1 MPPRRNGSGTFE
13 PDGVKWYDKTCCVNI
28 QGNGA
33 TMAGNRKR
41 GNRKNSKKW
50 RRKKADHLIRVL
62 LAAMIA
68 TVVFAIV
75 TIAVSHLLSRGGK
88 AGDPADS
95 SVANRYVSGRQVTD
109 AAEGLTLET
118 EAVTSPEEPVPGNPS
133 VPVEQIEATEQASL
147 PEQTGQAAQADS
159 GTSAAPVVTGRV
171 IFVGDSRTIDMFAD
185 SDDPLDGA
193 VHDGIIVHARH
204 GHAVDYFKS
213 VMENVKPVAGDMV
226 VSFMGANDRGAFGP
240 YGEIYN
246 SLLAQGVK
254 LVVCTIGPCATG
266 AGYGNQY
273 YDAYHNIKMTTFNEQ
288 LVPWANTNGVPVID
302 TYSYIWNNIKIDP
315 DGIHYLPRPTT
326 ALWQYILDS
335 LKGIGAIEA
344 SVYAVR
350 AAA

>member
-1 MPPRRNGSGTFE
+1 MARNRDINNRRN
-13 PDGVKWYDKTCCVNI
+13 
-28 QGNGA
+28 
-33 TMAGNRKR
+33 R
-41 GNRKNSKKW
+41 KKW
-50 RRKKADHLIRVL
+50 RRKKADHMIRVL
-62 LAAMIA
+62 MAAMIV

-75 TIAVSHLLSRGGK
+75 TIAVSHLLSRGNN
-88 AGDPADS
+88 AGGSADS
-95 SVANRYVSGRQVTD
+95 SVANRYVSGRQDTD
-109 AAEGLTLET
+109 AAEGLELET

-133 VPVEQIEATEQASL
+133 VPVEQIEATEQAGQ
-147 PEQTGQAAQADS
+147 PEQTGQTDQAAEADS
-159 GTSAAPVVTGRV
+159 GASTAPVVTGRV

-185 SDDPLDGA
+185 SDDPINGA

-213 VMENVKPVAGDMV
+213 VMESVKPVAGDMV

>member
-1 MPPRRNGSGTFE
+1 MARNRDINNRRN
-13 PDGVKWYDKTCCVNI
+13 
-28 QGNGA
+28 
-33 TMAGNRKR
+33 R
-41 GNRKNSKKW
+41 KKW
-50 RRKKADHLIRVL
+50 RRKKADHMIRVL
-62 LAAMIA
+62 MAAVIVTM
-68 TVVFAIV
+68 VFAIV
-75 TIAVSHLLSRGGK
+75 TIAVSHLLSRGNT
-88 AGDPADS
+88 AGGS
-95 SVANRYVSGRQVTD
+95 
-109 AAEGLTLET
+109 
-118 EAVTSPEEPVPGNPS
+118 
-133 VPVEQIEATEQASL
+133 
-147 PEQTGQAAQADS
+147 ADS

-185 SDDPLDGA
+185 SDDPIDGA

-213 VMENVKPVAGDMV
+213 VMESVKPVAGDMV

-266 AGYGNQY
+266 AGYDNQY

-335 LKGIGAIEA
+335 LKGMGVTEARVTRGTRLARFAIEEPQR
-344 SVYAVR
+344 SVCEGCVYA
-350 AAA
+350 A